1 MTILDIASWSSL
13 PIWLPPGAALCS
25 SILILALRREL
36 RMAQQ
41 VCLAVA
47 LIAALVVV
55 NVKYAAG
62 TGPIAR
68 SVPAVLSLPVA
79 VLGWPAVFKL
89 TGASL
94 TIIIFVLIAF
104 LFSLSWL
111 FSARPGGKNLFWLSA
126 QFAFIWGLVTAS
138 DLVTIFIF
146 TQLLMVPQYFLNLG
160 PGSAHHRRIARR
172 MLIAGL
178 VVGSLILAAAILI
191 NPVTHHPRVSPDHRA
206 SLTALI
212 CILTAVWIS
221 LSLFPFHSVQTARIT
236 LDGQNLLPLNSNVW
250 AGLALMIWLQR
261 SLFVPQLDAMTWP
274 LAAAA
279 TTAMAACSV
288 ACFAQRE
295 LSRSM
300 AYAAAAV
307 SALAF
312 LAWLSRNTMGIV
324 GSVLILGVLP
334 VTVFGF
340 QRGLDLLY
348 LQAHDISAS
357 RDGRSASRGATHL
370 LFLLLTA
377 ACIGMPATAIFRGVW
392 FALIGMIKVAT
403 SAGRIEF
410 RTVIFGV
417 LALTALVPM
426 ILGVIS
432 RSLLAFR
439 DPTQNIR
446 QPDFSIYAGGIGTSS
461 DSDFTAPLNL
471 STYIRTA
478 RLWAIF
484 AMVVSLTLG
493 LFPILATGPLL
504 RSLKPPNSTSA
515 PPRPQW
521 PKIPPF
527 HAVIVEYTPFPRA
540 SAPTTWGISTHI
552 DPDHLLTRGTAS
564 GQGLA

>member
-1 MTILDIASWSSL
+1 
-13 PIWLPPGAALCS
+13 
-25 SILILALRREL
+25 
-36 RMAQQ
+36 MAQQ
-41 VCLAVA
+41 LCLAVA

-55 NVKYAAG
+55 DVKYAAG
-62 TGPIAR
+62 TGPISFSA
-68 SVPAVLSLPVA
+68 PAVMSLPVA

-94 TIIIFVLIAF
+94 TILIFVLISF

-138 DLVTIFIF
+138 DLFTIFIF

-160 PGSAHHRRIARR
+160 PGRAHHRRIARR

-191 NPVTHHPRVSPDHRA
+191 SPVTHHHQVPSGDRT

-221 LSLFPFHSVQTARIT
+221 LSLFPFHSVQMARIT
-236 LDGQNLLPLNSNVW
+236 LDGQNLLPLNSNIW
-250 AGLALMIWLQR
+250 TGLALMIWLQR
-261 SLFVPQLDAMTWP
+261 SLFVPQLDAISWP

-312 LAWLSRNTMGIV
+312 LAWLSGNTMGVV

-348 LQAHDISAS
+348 LQAHDISVS
-357 RDGRSASRGATHL
+357 RDGRPASRGATHL

-403 SAGRIEF
+403 SAGRVEL
-410 RTVIFGV
+410 RTVIFGII
-417 LALTALVPM
+417 AFASLVPM

-439 DPTQNIR
+439 DPAQNIR
-446 QPDFSIYAGGIGTSS
+446 QPDLSIYAGGIGTSP

-471 STYIRTA
+471 NTYIRTA

-484 AMVVSLTLG
+484 AMMVSLTLG
-493 LFPILATGPLL
+493 LFPILAISPLL
-504 RSLKPPNSTSA
+504 KSLQPPHSTPA

-521 PKIPPF
+521 PQIPLF

-540 SAPTTWGISTHI
+540 YVPAVRCISTLTERN
-552 DPDHLLTRGTAS
+552 HLPALGTAS
-564 GQGLA
+564 GQGRT